1 MGEGKAGRPRSEAVE
16 RAILDGAVR
25 LLEEGVPLADISIE
39 RVARTAHVGKAAI
52 YRRWPGR
59 EELFVEVLRRAE
71 PPDPPLSGVSVR
83 EDLISLLETLRLRG
97 IANRSST
104 LLCNVYAQM
113 KSHPRLWSAYHALVI
128 EPRRR
133 MSVEVLRRGQRTGEI
148 RTDLDLDLMHDLFV
162 GPMLVRT
169 VVRPEGDLPEELAA
183 QIVDVVLAGLRP
195 AQ

>member
-1 MGEGKAGRPRSEAVE
+1 M
-16 RAILDGAVR
+16 
-25 LLEEGVPLADISIE
+25 
-39 RVARTAHVGKAAI
+39 
-52 YRRWPGR
+52 
-59 EELFVEVLRRAE
+59 
-71 PPDPPLSGVSVR
+71 
-83 EDLISLLETLRLRG
+83 
-97 IANRSST
+97 
-104 LLCNVYAQM
+104 
-113 KSHPRLWSAYHALVI
+113 I